1 MDIKERIE
9 TVIARKGTNKAN
21 LADKMGKIK
30 QNMNSLLTD
39 PKWSTIEAVA
49 EALEISP
56 EELLFDHEQTAS
68 EQGVMVCPKCKAA
81 LRISIESV
89 S

>member
-39 PKWSTIEAVA
+39 PKWSTIELVA
-49 EALEISP
+49 EALEIST
-56 EELLFDHEQTAS
+56 EELLFDHEQTAA
-68 EQGVMVCPKCKAA
+68 ETGFMVCPKCKAP
-81 LRISIESV
+81 LRISIEEV